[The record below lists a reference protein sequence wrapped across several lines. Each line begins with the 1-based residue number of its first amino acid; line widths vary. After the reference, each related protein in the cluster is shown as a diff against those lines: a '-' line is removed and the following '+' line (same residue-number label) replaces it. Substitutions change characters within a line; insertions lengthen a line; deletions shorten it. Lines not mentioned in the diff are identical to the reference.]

1 MYGYPANATVQWS
14 SPGEE
19 PDTAHLAV
27 IAASVAAAV
36 FLVLVIISMAACS
49 TFWAR
54 RRIAH
59 KNCTRGQVMHSTAA
73 LDREHLLPGFAN
85 AANGDMV

>member
-27 IAASVAAAV
+27 IAASVAAAAV
-36 FLVLVIISMAACS
+36 LVLVIISMAACS
-49 TFWAR
+49 TF
-54 RRIAH
+54 
-59 KNCTRGQVMHSTAA
+59 
-73 LDREHLLPGFAN
+73 
-85 AANGDMV
+85 